1 MVFSCAFYSND
12 IDARYFHNFY
22 FSLLRFISVCE
33 CFSMSPTETINRPI
47 YREFEVESLNFP
59 GQQHRW
65 KVSELLQ
72 KGTDRTRDSLLND
85 LALAL
90 RFLFVT
96 AKGRLV
102 SHFFSVSQALKA
114 LLCGFLRILDILVG
128 IPSLQAHNLD
138 AKIREERCKYLVAE
152 LVCRV
157 RIFLYKK
164 RKLTLYIIFFYHS
177 RKMKN
182 LSNCYVRI

>member
-1 MVFSCAFYSND
+1 MLWIFTTFPTCAFYRND
-12 IDARYFHNFY
+12 ITDFDTKHSMFLFFY
-22 FSLLRFISVCE
+22 FAYNCYNKKIQQSNKK
-33 CFSMSPTETINRPI
+33 INHPI

-114 LLCGFLRILDILVG
+114 LFTGFLRILDILVG

-138 AKIREERCKYLVAE
+138 TKIREERCKYLVAE

-157 RIFLYKK
+157 R
-164 RKLTLYIIFFYHS
+164 FYLLI
-177 RKMKN
+177 KN
-182 LSNCYVRI
+182 KT

>member
-1 MVFSCAFYSND
+1 MKHVHKFFGLVHFTATTSLKFSNFVFFAF
-12 IDARYFHNFY
+12 
-22 FSLLRFISVCE
+22 E
-33 CFSMSPTETINRPI
+33 CTINNFNATTITSHI

-102 SHFFSVSQALKA
+102 SHFFSVSQAFKA
-114 LLCGFLRILDILVG
+114 LLIGFLRILDILVG

-138 AKIREERCKYLVAE
+138 TKIREERCKYLVAE

-157 RIFLYKK
+157 
-164 RKLTLYIIFFYHS
+164 
-177 RKMKN
+177 
-182 LSNCYVRI
+182 